1 MREAG
6 LPRPL
11 CQVIHRHRAR
21 TFARVDFEF
30 ASLPLVVEVS
40 GRRGHVS
47 EVDRGRDAQR
57 RNELQADGFVVI
69 EFLTAD
75 VINGPDAVVA
85 SVRGYIARVTAKT
98 NA

>member
-1 MREAG
+1 MKPAFRDRCVRSSIVTAPG
-6 LPRPL
+6 RSPG
-11 CQVIHRHRAR
+11 
-21 TFARVDFEF
+21 VDFEF
-30 ASLPLVVEVS
+30 APLPLVVEVS

-75 VINGPDAVVA
+75 VINGPDSVVA
-85 SVRGYIARVTAKT
+85 SVRGHIARVTAKT